1 MIEAA
6 LLSVSPGLV
15 TPPVSARQLNML
27 TENTGQSLS
36 PSQQPPNWSIA
47 ARAPTVSSYT
57 RSDRRG

>member
-1 MIEAA
+1 MTEAA

-36 PSQQPPNWSIA
+36 LSQPPNWSIA